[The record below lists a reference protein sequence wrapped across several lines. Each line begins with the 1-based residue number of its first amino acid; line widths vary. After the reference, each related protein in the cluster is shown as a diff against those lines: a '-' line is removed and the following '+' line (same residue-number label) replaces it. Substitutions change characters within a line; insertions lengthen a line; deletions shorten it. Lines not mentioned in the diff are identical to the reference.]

1 MRVIK
6 LINNIVVETK
16 HVLSGYVLQD
26 GEIQSETG
34 EIGQVRQPD
43 GTFITPEPEL
53 VEPEP
58 ALDEIAAQTSLNTEY
73 LVILSEISSL

>member
-1 MRVIK
+1 MRFITLDENNKVISIRFGK
-6 LINNIVVETK
+6 SIV
-16 HVLSGYVLQD
+16 D
-26 GEIQSETG
+26 GEIQSDTG

-58 ALDEIAAQTSLNTEY
+58 ALDEIAAQTLLNTEY